1 MTSFAGKTALI
12 TGASAGMGVN
22 YARELAAEGARLILV
37 ARRADR
43 LEAIRSELQQQHG
56 VDITVLPCDL
66 ADAEARQ
73 ALYDGLKRD
82 GVEVDLLINNAGLGL
97 KGPFLDADWGA
108 IQNMIQVDINA
119 LSHLSHLFGRDMKSR
134 GAGDIL
140 LVASVVGHFAVPKYA
155 AYSASK
161 HYVRALG
168 VALKHE
174 LQPHGVNVTTVSP
187 GATATEFFDVA
198 GDRPSRLVRR
208 ATRSSRGVVRA
219 ALAGLRAGKRE
230 VIPGAMNAMMAGLA
244 RLLPTALMTRMVSR
258 VFG

>member
-73 ALYDGLKRD
+73 ALYDSLKRD

-97 KGPFLDADWGA
+97 KGPFLGADWQA
-108 IQNMIQVDINA
+108 IQNMIQVDITA
-119 LSHLSHLFGRDMKSR
+119 LSHLSHLFGQDMKHR